1 MVSLSLYSLTDGG
14 TVQLDELLI
23 KIRQLPVVRQQEVMD
38 FVLFLGQQSKREREG
53 HHSEWTD
60 QSFQA
65 MSIDQAMRGLEDEAE
80 LYNEDDLVEYWQ

>member
-1 MVSLSLYSLTDGG
+1 M
-14 TVQLDELLI
+14 QLDELLI

-38 FVLFLGQQSKREREG
+38 FVLFLGQQSKRDRG
-53 HHSEWTD
+53 SSHSEWTN

-80 LYNEDDLVEYWQ
+80 LYNEHDLEEHWQ